1 MKKRKEYSSAGS
13 ANKAQ
18 NGGVFIRWHE
28 QHSNY
33 AAFKVARTNL
43 RWEDYA
49 SGMKE
54 GLCQSNIMKVS
65 PLNTCASND
74 HLT

>member
-1 MKKRKEYSSAGS
+1 MQYNSAGS

-18 NGGVFIRWHE
+18 NGGVCIRWHE

-54 GLCQSNIMKVS
+54 GYVKVI
-65 PLNTCASND
+65 
-74 HLT
+74 